1 MKNERAFGLMLAAV
15 LVVAALWPLASAQAP
30 RIWGL
35 VAAAALLAVS
45 LAAPAWLAPA
55 TKLWLRFGELL
66 HRITS
71 PAILALMFY
80 GVVLPTG
87 LVLRAL
93 GKDPL
98 RLRFD
103 REAAS
108 YWIRRDPPGPAPDSF
123 RDQF

>member
-1 MKNERAFGLMLAAV
+1 MKSERAFGLVFSAV
-15 LVVAALWPLASAQAP
+15 FLIVALWPLMGAGGP
-30 RIWGL
+30 RPWALL
-35 VAAAALLAVS
+35 VAAALFVVS
-45 LAAPAWLAPA
+45 FAAPAWLAPA
-55 TKLWLRFGELL
+55 SRLWLRFGELL
-66 HRITS
+66 HRIVS

-103 REAAS
+103 RGAAS
-108 YWIRRDPPGPAPDSF
+108 YWIRRDPPGPGPESF